1 MKSHFRL
8 HVFYEVV
15 QRQSFTKAAEAL
27 LISQPAVT
35 KHVRVLEEEYK
46 LPLLER
52 KGMIIHLTPAGEV
65 LKTYCEKIF
74 ALERQLKFEID
85 ALKDTKGGTI
95 RIGASTTIAQYVIP
109 NVIASFQQKV
119 KDVNIEI
126 KSGNT
131 EAIENWLIDDIIDL
145 GMIEGSPHRG
155 GLKYI
160 PFLKDELVTVCST
173 KFHKAH
179 KNTINLNEFLKKPLV
194 IREQGSGTRKII
206 KEALEEKN
214 LKEEDLDI
222 IMTLDSTE
230 SIKRYIAASPNYAIL
245 SIYSILDELNR
256 DQLQIIDIDDF
267 EINRDLHFVIREGGS
282 IGLGT
287 TFMDYALLHYNK
299 RL

>member
-27 LISQPAVT
+27 QISQPAVT
-35 KHVRVLEEEYK
+35 KHVRALEEEYK
-46 LPLLER
+46 VPLLER
-52 KGMIIHLTPAGEV
+52 KGVIIHITPAGEV
-65 LKTYCEKIF
+65 LKSYCEKIF
-74 ALERQLKFEID
+74 GLERQLKFEID
-85 ALKDTKGGTI
+85 AIRENQGGTI
-95 RIGASTTIAQYVIP
+95 RIGASTTIAHYIIP
-109 NVIASFQQKV
+109 KVIASFQQKV

-131 EAIENWLIDDIIDL
+131 EAIENWLIDDVIDL

-160 PFLKDELVTVCST
+160 PFLKDELVVVCST
-173 KFHKAH
+173 KFHRGH
-179 KNTINLNEFLKKPLV
+179 KSSLTIKEFLKKPFV

-206 KEALEEKN
+206 KDALESKN
-214 LKEEDLDI
+214 LHEDDLTI
-222 IMTLDSTE
+222 AMQLDSTE
-230 SIKRYIAASPNYAIL
+230 SIKRYIEASPNYALL
-245 SIYSILDELNR
+245 SIYSILEELNR
-256 DQLQIIDIDDF
+256 DQLQIIDIEDF
-267 EINRDLHFVIREGGS
+267 EIDRDLHFVIKEGGS

-299 RL
+299 KL